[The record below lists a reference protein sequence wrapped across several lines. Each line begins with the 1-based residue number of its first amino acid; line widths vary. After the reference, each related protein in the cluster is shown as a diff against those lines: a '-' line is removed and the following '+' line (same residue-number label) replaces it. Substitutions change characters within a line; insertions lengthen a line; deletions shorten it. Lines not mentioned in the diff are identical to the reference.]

1 MTRVLSAFES
11 VRPKGAAAIGAAPQP
26 QSLRDR
32 GKPPPKLPGTP
43 SLSPAGPLVMDRTG
57 KRIVPLQPRISS
69 AAIETSVAYRASVD
83 RRQAISKARI

>member
-26 QSLRDR
+26 QSWRDR
-32 GKPPPKLPGTP
+32 GKAPPKLPGTP
-43 SLSPAGPLVMDRTG
+43 SLSPTGPLVMDRTG
-57 KRIVPLQPRISS
+57 KRIVPQQPRISS